1 MSQETHLIPKFKNNM
16 TAVMP
21 PVYDRYSKEELEEII
36 IKNYGIITVIC
47 SLVDCTYKQLYVA
60 IDKYELRDVL
70 AESKQQL
77 VSIAEK
83 AVLDC
88 LNSESEKIRFEAA
101 RHTLNSLGRSQG
113 WGNDQTVINQ
123 QINVSDKSAEIK
135 NIFGIQ

>member
-1 MSQETHLIPKFKNNM
+1 MGQETHLIPKFKNNM

-47 SLVDCTYKQLYVA
+47 SLVDCTYKQLYGA

-123 QINVSDKSAEIK
+123 QINIKDKETEIK

>member
-1 MSQETHLIPKFKNNM
+1 MGQETHLIPKFKNNM

-47 SLVDCTYKQLYVA
+47 SLVDCTYKQLYGA

-113 WGNDQTVINQ
+113 WGND
-123 QINVSDKSAEIK
+123 
-135 NIFGIQ
+135 